1 MNGMEQSV
9 LNGLVAAALLWGPW
23 LYLLISG
30 FFIVRF
36 INEEDTRDKG
46 LLLLVFTIVVFT
58 GMIVFRDEYR
68 PTVRKVE
75 IEQGPTIIES
85 RKDLFT
91 ESIVTNKVKT
101 LDEKVNERIERN
113 RLENEMRKKKF
124 EELIKA
130 NGGEDVSA
138 E

>member
-1 MNGMEQSV
+1 MNGMDQSV
-9 LNGLVAAALLWGPW
+9 MNGLVATALLWGPW

-30 FFIVRF
+30 FFIVKF
-36 INEEDTRDKG
+36 IAEENTRDKG

-58 GMIVFRDEYR
+58 GMIVFRDEYK

-75 IEQGPTIIES
+75 IERGPTIIES
-85 RKDLFT
+85 RMGLFT

-101 LDEKVNERIERN
+101 LDEKVNERIERS
-113 RLENEMRKKKF
+113 RLENEKRKKEF

-130 NGGEDVSA
+130 QGEKDVSA
-138 E
+138 K